1 MMMKT
6 SKTRIGCTAVFL
18 LFMAGCDDRT
28 DKNIEELSSVDVNNV
43 EDIGKSDEAHTD
55 ILEIESTGD
64 IIIDIHDGNDKD
76 KYEPFRMLNDSDR
89 FEEVKGVLDNAE
101 WENAEVSMSRAGDFR
116 FETIDNRDK
125 EKRVS
130 TTYYLWVSPEGEKVE
145 LVDEGRALYV
155 QLSDSESEKLYKL
168 LMGKNLSDH
177 MASTAQVTDERNEEI
192 KKEIYNED
200 LIELGKKQN
209 ELSEDLNADL
219 KKINIGIDFIFAVG
233 DMYYEES
240 QLVIM
245 LIDETDKRNIEN
257 LDNVRRIVKKKVQEN
272 SDGYRLV
279 STQFSRWEV
288 EDIMSSVLGSPI
300 TLSKNTVI
308 SHNTIEN
315 RVDILTD
322 GMSEKDISY
331 INKKYG
337 SSVLITIDPEY
348 ENNVTP
354 Y

>member
-1 MMMKT
+1 MLKT

-28 DKNIEELSSVDVNNV
+28 DKNIEEQGSVDVNTV
-43 EDIGKSDEAHTD
+43 EDKGNIDEAHTD

-64 IIIDIHDGNDKD
+64 IIIDIYDANDKD

-89 FEEVKGVLDNAE
+89 FEDVKGVLDNAE
-101 WENAEVSMSRAGDFR
+101 WETAEVSMSRAGDFR
-116 FETIDNRDK
+116 FETIDNREK

-130 TTYYLWVSPEGEKVE
+130 TTYYLWVSSGGKKVE

-177 MASTAQVTDERNEEI
+177 MASTAQVTDEKN
-192 KKEIYNED
+192 KENKEQINED

-219 KKINIGIDFIFAVG
+219 KEKNIGIDFILAVG
-233 DMYYEES
+233 DMYYEKG

-245 LIDETDKRNIEN
+245 LKDETDKRNIEN
-257 LDNVRRIVKKKVQEN
+257 LNNVRRIVKTKVQEN

-279 STQFSRWEV
+279 SAKFSRWEV

-322 GMSEKDISY
+322 EMSEKDISY

-337 SSVLITIDPEY
+337 ASVQIIIDPEY
-348 ENNVTP
+348 ENNATP
-354 Y
+354 F